1 MTDTDATLRPEHG
14 ARPMRLGVMGGTFD
28 PIHIGHLAIAEEAR
42 VRLALDEVLF
52 VPARVSPLKLGN
64 TCATGEDRFR
74 MVELA
79 IADNPCFRASRL
91 ELDRQGPSFTVDT
104 LDALHETYGH
114 VQPYFVLGMD
124 SLETLVHWRRPED
137 IIRLARLV
145 VVTRPGF
152 EADWEALERAIP
164 GLRGATDVIDTVR
177 LDISSTELRERV
189 RQGMPIRYL
198 VPAPVEVYIREHRLY
213 AGEGDAP

>member
-1 MTDTDATLRPEHG
+1 MLP
-14 ARPMRLGVMGGTFD
+14 GVG
-28 PIHIGHLAIAEEAR
+28 
-42 VRLALDEVLF
+42 
-52 VPARVSPLKLGN
+52 
-64 TCATGEDRFR
+64 
-74 MVELA
+74 
-79 IADNPCFRASRL
+79 L
-91 ELDRQGPSFTVDT
+91 ELDARPIVYRDNARCVATRRT
-104 LDALHETYGH
+104 ARAA
-114 VQPYFVLGMD
+114 YFVLGW
-124 SLETLVHWRRPED
+124 SLYTLVHWRRPED

-177 LDISSTELRERV
+177 LDISSTELREQV
-189 RQGMPIRYL
+189 RQGMPSRYL